1 MCNRT
6 GRCGAS
12 SKALLLDSPL
22 PLLTRACLCCL
33 RHPGLTGIRLMTA
46 TICSP
51 SWRSAPSSFLFATS
65 FRLSWQVS
73 CMLPSGGGGPDTP
86 VPSRLM
92 SWASSS
98 FAPPSPSPR
107 HMRPLHSFPLHTAH
121 LAQALSLTSVG
132 TSLGPSVSS
141 GFFWFSGLPFFPLLP

>member
-1 MCNRT
+1 MEGGLRRVDVGRCVIGT
-6 GRCGAS
+6 SRCGAS

-51 SWRSAPSSFLFATS
+51 SWRSAPSSFLFGTS

-73 CMLPSGGGGPDTP
+73 CILPDTP
-86 VPSRLM
+86 VPSQLM
-92 SWASSS
+92 SWASLS
-98 FAPPSPSPR
+98 FALPSPSPR
-107 HMRPLHSFPLHTAH
+107 HMCPPHSFPL
-121 LAQALSLTSVG
+121 AQAPSLLWACVWGLLS
-132 TSLGPSVSS
+132 PA
-141 GFFWFSGLPFFPLLP
+141 GFSWFSGLPSFPLLP